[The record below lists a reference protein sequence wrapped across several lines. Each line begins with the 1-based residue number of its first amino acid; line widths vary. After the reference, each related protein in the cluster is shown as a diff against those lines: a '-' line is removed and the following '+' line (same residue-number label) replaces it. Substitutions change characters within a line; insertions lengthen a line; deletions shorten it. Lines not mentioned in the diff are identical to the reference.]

1 MRGTAKNQASNSLLV
16 FAQYIQQDIGLSIRV
31 VPVSYLIE
39 KLGMDFRYVRV
50 VPLLALHEFQIDKA
64 KIGKRFQIVLYI
76 GSGRTNDINVD

>member
-1 MRGTAKNQASNSLLV
+1 MNVLV
-16 FAQYIQQDIGLSIRV
+16 QYVQQDIGLGVRV

-39 KLGMDFRYVRV
+39 KLGMAFRYVRV

-76 GSGRTNDINVD
+76 GSGRTDDINVD